1 MCYYI
6 INDIFWEICKM
17 KLLAV
22 DSNSIINRAYYGVR
36 PLTTKDGVHTNAVY
50 GFINI
55 LLKIIEDVHPQ
66 AIAFCFDVKR
76 ETFRNEIY
84 AEYKAGRKPTPPELL
99 SQFPLIKEFITLLG
113 YKVVE
118 KEGWEADDLIGT
130 LSKSASENDTVVIAT
145 GDRDS
150 LQLVSDRVS
159 VRLASTKMGHPETVI
174 YNTSTVYEKY
184 LTTPKGLI
192 EIKALMGDSS
202 DNIPGVAGIGE
213 KGAIDLISKYETIEN
228 IYENIETL
236 PLSEKLKE
244 KLINGKES
252 AFLSK
257 KLGTIC
263 CESPIERDFSFY
275 KKEETSPELSDF
287 LSRLELFSVLK
298 KLDLKP
304 TEKKSDAKTEELR
317 FCTDENET
325 KETLSK
331 IENLF
336 FDIDTDEEKLYFSE
350 NNTVYCLENE
360 KDIIDT
366 LSEKELFA
374 VNSKKVY
381 RYLLSKGTTPRLC
394 RFDLELA
401 GYLLSANAQGYSAEN
416 LSMTYGTPYNVV
428 PDMFGGK
435 TASSAASLKPLFEIL
450 DPLLEETGN
459 QKLFKETELPL
470 SLVLADMEHVG
481 VKVDKEGIENFG
493 KMLEERIEKFVTEIY
508 TLAGREF
515 NINSPKQ
522 LGEVL
527 FSELE
532 IPGGK
537 KTKTGYSTSAD
548 VLENLKFSHPI
559 IPLILEYRKLSKLNS
574 TYVQGLLKAISSD
587 GRIHST
593 FNQTETRTG
602 RISSLEPNL
611 QNIPVRT
618 ELGREMRRFFVA
630 GENKSLIDADYSQI
644 ELRVLAHIA
653 EDKALTEAFK
663 NGEDV
668 HTRAAMSVFGLKE
681 DEVDAD
687 HRRRAKAVNFGI
699 VYGIGAFS
707 LSQDIG
713 TSVREASE
721 YIKNY
726 LSVYSGVADFMK
738 TSVENGK
745 KNGFVST
752 LFGRRRYIPELSA
765 TNKNISAFG
774 ERIAM
779 NAPIQGTAADIIKM
793 AMVRVYNRLKE
804 EKLDARLIL
813 QIHDELIIE
822 CSSSEAEKASAVL
835 KEEMENAAS
844 LSVPLITDLNVGFSW
859 YETK

>member
-1 MCYYI
+1 
-6 INDIFWEICKM
+6 M

-55 LLKIIEDVHPQ
+55 LLKIIEDVQPE

-84 AEYKAGRKPTPPELL
+84 PEYKAGRKPTQPELL
-99 SQFPLIKEFITLLG
+99 SQFPLIKEFISLYG
-113 YKVVE
+113 YKVVSL
-118 KEGWEADDLIGT
+118 EGWEADDLIGT
-130 LSKSASENDTVVIAT
+130 LSKSAGEDDTVVIAT

-213 KGAIDLISKYETIEN
+213 KGAIDLISKYDSIEY
-228 IYENIETL
+228 IYDNLETL

-244 KLINGKES
+244 KLTLGKES

-263 CESPIERDFSFY
+263 CDSPIEKDFSFY
-275 KKEETSPELSDF
+275 KKEESSPELSDF
-287 LSRLELFSVLK
+287 LSRLELFSVVK

-304 TEKKSDAKTEELR
+304 LEKKAETKTEEII
-317 FCTDENET
+317 FCTDENEK
-325 KETLSK
+325 KEALSNIK
-331 IENLF
+331 NLF
-336 FDIDTDEEKLYFSE
+336 FDIDIVEEKLYFRE
-350 NNTVYCLENE
+350 GGTVYCLENE
-360 KDIIDT
+360 EDIIKV
-366 LSEKELFA
+366 LLEKDLFA

-381 RYLLSKGTTPRLC
+381 RYLLAKGVEPKLC
-394 RFDLELA
+394 SFDLELA
-401 GYLLSANAQGYSAEN
+401 AYLLSANSTNYSTES
-416 LSMTYGTPYNVV
+416 LSMTYGTPYINL
-428 PDMFGGK
+428 PEMFGGK
-435 TASSAASLKPLFEIL
+435 TASSAASLKALYDIL

-459 QKLFKETELPL
+459 RSLYKETELPL
-470 SLVLADMEHVG
+470 SLVLADMEHIG
-481 VKVDKEGIENFG
+481 VKVDKVGIENFG
-493 KMLEERIEKFVTEIY
+493 KMLEEKIEKFVAEIY
-508 TLAGREF
+508 LLAGKEF

-527 FSELE
+527 FGELE

-548 VLENLKFSHPI
+548 VLESLKFSHPI
-559 IPLILEYRKLSKLNS
+559 IALILEYRKLSKLNS
-574 TYVQGLLKAISSD
+574 TYVQGLLKSVSED

-618 ELGREMRRFFVA
+618 ELGREMRKFFVA
-630 GENKSLIDADYSQI
+630 SKNSSLIDADYSQI

-653 EDKALTEAFK
+653 DDKALIEAFK
-663 NGEDV
+663 NGEDI
-668 HTRAAMSVFGLKE
+668 HTRAAMNVLGLKE
-681 DEVDAD
+681 DEVDSD

-738 TSVENGK
+738 ASVENGK

-779 NAPIQGTAADIIKM
+779 NAPIQGTAADIIKI

-804 EKLDARLIL
+804 EKLSARLIL

-822 CSSSEAEKASAVL
+822 CDKNEAEKASLVL

-844 LSVPLITDLNVGFSW
+844 LSVPLITDLNVGNSW

>member
-1 MCYYI
+1 
-6 INDIFWEICKM
+6 M

-55 LLKIIEDVHPQ
+55 LLKIIEDVQPD
-66 AIAFCFDVKR
+66 AVAFCFDVKR

-99 SQFPLIKEFITLLG
+99 AQFPLIKEFINLYG
-113 YKVVE
+113 YKVVSA
-118 KEGWEADDLIGT
+118 EGWEADDLIGT
-130 LSKSASENDTVVIAT
+130 LSKSAGENDTVVIAT

-213 KGAIDLISKYETIEN
+213 KGAIDLISKYESIEN

-263 CESPIERDFSFY
+263 STAPIERDFSFY
-275 KKEETSPELSDF
+275 KKGDFSPELSSF

-304 TEKKSDAKTEELR
+304 EEKKAESPKEEIN
-317 FCTDENET
+317 FCTDE
-325 KETLSK
+325 KEAEEVLIRTEK
-331 IENLF
+331 LF
-336 FDIDTDEEKLYFSE
+336 FDLDTEAEKLYFRE
-350 NNTVYCLENE
+350 NGTVYCVEDKEAIQKALTE
-360 KDIIDT
+360 KD
-366 LSEKELFA
+366 LFA

-381 RYLLSKGTTPRLC
+381 RYLLGKGVEPKLC
-394 RFDLELA
+394 SFDLELA
-401 GYLLSANAQGYSAEN
+401 AYLLSANSQGYSTES
-416 LSMTYGTPYNVV
+416 LSLTYGTPYVNV
-428 PDMFGGK
+428 PEMFGGAA
-435 TASSAASLKPLFEIL
+435 ASSAASYKALYDIL
-450 DPLLEETGN
+450 DPLLTETGN
-459 QKLFKETELPL
+459 RKLFTETELPL
-470 SLVLADMEHVG
+470 ALVLADMEHIG
-481 VKVDKEGIENFG
+481 VKVDKDGIESFG
-493 KMLEERIEKFVTEIY
+493 KMLEERIEKFVAEIY
-508 TLAGREF
+508 LLAGREF

-527 FSELE
+527 FGELE

-559 IPLILEYRKLSKLNS
+559 ISLILEYRKLSKLNS
-574 TYVQGLLKAISSD
+574 TYVQGLLKAVNED

-618 ELGREMRRFFVA
+618 ELGREMRRFFIAPEGSCLV
-630 GENKSLIDADYSQI
+630 DADYSQI

-653 EDKALTEAFK
+653 DDKALIEAFK
-663 NGEDV
+663 NGEDI
-668 HTRAAMSVFGLKE
+668 HTRAAMNVFGLE
-681 DEVDAD
+681 ENEVDSD

-726 LSVYSGVADFMK
+726 LSVYSGVAEFMK
-738 TSVENGK
+738 ASVENGK

-793 AMVRVYNRLKE
+793 AMVRVYNRLKKE
-804 EKLDARLIL
+804 NLSARLIL

-822 CSSSEAEKASAVL
+822 CNQNEKEKVAVLL

-844 LSVPLITDLNVGFSW
+844 LSVPLVTDLNVGNSW